1 MTGCGGCRTLP
12 SHKNSAGSISGE
24 QRWRSPNSERHLR
37 WIGFSAQSSRCRSA
51 WSGRSL
57 SSILTVGPFF
67 PLRRNCLYCQD
78 RIPCAVDAPNLAWND
93 NESSFVLYPW
103 PRWGQQVDAI
113 DGRIW
118 SNGAE
123 RSVTRRKELAMS
135 RNPVIAAMVVLALSV
150 LLSILLGVQLS
161 DPIPAPGFD
170 DGADLSELEDGDGAS
185 SAGDESITGL
195 DDSSSPLQLW
205 GIVSGA
211 PDATSPLKVILYRF
225 KFPHRYE
232 SLGGVSVWQIVDF
245 QKLRD
250 SRGILDRLPL
260 QADLGSSLIAVAET
274 VADVDG
280 RYEFRDIEA
289 GSYMVAAVTEKTM
302 VTPSLE
308 LVQLAG
314 EAIDEAAR
322 RDVWLRHCGTLSVN
336 VLNDEGTVADARVVL
351 HGQVVDPALGD
362 EAMSMSREELL
373 LYLLNSPMQWSM
385 TDADG
390 LANFPR
396 LPFMEYRVYV
406 DKEPWAQQSSKL
418 TIDGDRQLTLIL
430 EKGATIEGVVRS
442 RSGSAIEG
450 ALIRLE
456 MSDAQ
461 WNQVTRPLPM
471 VNSDIDGRFVVQGL
485 AAGTVELHV
494 EAKGFRRNTLRGV
507 TIEAQG
513 NSSVEVEL
521 QPGAVLEGYVRS
533 TSGTP
538 LAGVKVAAEG
548 RSRALRADSAK
559 TETDEDGHFLFDTL
573 GVGLYRL
580 VATSP
585 GLKEERQEFQTGP
598 EPVELV
604 MAKAMVVSGQVVDP
618 DGKPLF
624 RARVSQLSWR
634 GGDGVVTD
642 RSGHFALP
650 LLVEADQ
657 ITIQAA
663 RFRRETIDIDASGG
677 DLGIIQLSTAETIEG
692 IVYSPDGTPLSGAR
706 VVANR
711 IRREGENRSF
721 RNDSAIAWSDGEG
734 HFRLELSRADSSWK
748 VSASFPEMLSSESVE
763 LYPAGNAVTGIH
775 LVLRWG
781 TELSGIVTGN
791 GVPISDAK
799 VTIRQSSSR
808 GAGSI
813 TALSDEAGFYSIPG
827 LKSGEYTLRGSAE
840 GFGDLSMSELILQES
855 EQRRLDLELK
865 PEMYL
870 TGVVIDRFGAPISSA
885 QLRIRDS
892 TGAWRRGVSDMD
904 GAFSVNQLASGLVHL
919 RGDASGYLRTIINQ
933 LDPSLGPVE
942 VVLEKEYQLR
952 GVVVDSETGEAISR
966 AIVEVKL
973 AGDGN
978 RRTERDRAND
988 QGLFRV
994 DDLRA
999 GDYIVKATAT
1009 GFLEATFQMEIPG
1022 RDPDQQIIIELVPG
1036 GRIIVDVFDK
1046 SGATIEGVS
1055 INAAPEDEDQSGERN
1070 SSGIR
1075 GVRSDAG
1082 GRGILVGLPDGNY
1095 RVRLRHDHFISGT
1108 GFAEVK
1114 RIEGSGYLRMVLEK
1128 GASVRGQVRDASGT
1142 LIRSGRVRARGPNG
1156 SRTGAVDD
1164 SGQYFI
1170 GGMAAGSYQLEW
1182 SERRRRLEPEDVPR
1196 GQIEVSGEQERVL
1209 DLHP

>member
-1 MTGCGGCRTLP
+1 V
-12 SHKNSAGSISGE
+12 I
-24 QRWRSPNSERHLR
+24 RW
-37 WIGFSAQSSRCRSA
+37 
-51 WSGRSL
+51 
-57 SSILTVGPFF
+57 
-67 PLRRNCLYCQD
+67 
-78 RIPCAVDAPNLAWND
+78 
-93 NESSFVLYPW
+93 
-103 PRWGQQVDAI
+103 
-113 DGRIW
+113 
-118 SNGAE
+118 
-123 RSVTRRKELAMS
+123 KELAMS

-161 DPIPAPGFD
+161 DPIPTPVFD
-170 DGADLSELEDGDGAS
+170 DGADLSQLDDGDGAS
-185 SAGDESITGL
+185 TAGDESLSGL
-195 DDSSSPLQLW
+195 EESSSPLQLW

-211 PDATSPLKVILYRF
+211 PDATTPLKVILYRV
-225 KFPHRYE
+225 KFPHRYA

-245 QKLRD
+245 QKLRS

-260 QADLGSSLIAVAET
+260 QADLGSSLTAVAEA

-308 LVQLAG
+308 LVQLTG
-314 EAIDEAAR
+314 EAIDKAAR
-322 RDVWLRHCGTLSVN
+322 RDVWLRHCGTLSVK
-336 VLNDEGTVADARVVL
+336 VLNDQGIVADARVVL

-373 LYLLNSPMQWSM
+373 LHLLNSPMQWMM

-390 LANFPR
+390 EANFPR

-418 TIDGDRQLTLIL
+418 TIDGDRQLTLML

-442 RSGSAIEG
+442 SSGSAIEG

-456 MSDAQ
+456 LSDVQ

-471 VNSDIDGRFVVQGL
+471 VNSDIDGRFLVQGL
-485 AAGTVELHV
+485 AAGTVELQV
-494 EAKGFRRNTLRGV
+494 EAQGFRRNTLRGV

-521 QPGAVLEGYVRS
+521 EPGALLEGFVRS
-533 TSGTP
+533 TDGTP
-538 LAGVKVAAEG
+538 LAGVKVEAAG
-548 RSRALRADSAK
+548 RSRALRADSAR

-585 GLKEERQEFQTGP
+585 GLKEVRQEFQTGP

-604 MAKAMVVSGQVVDP
+604 MGKAMVVTGKVVDP

-624 RARVSQLSWR
+624 RARVSQLAWR

-642 RSGHFALP
+642 RSGDFTLP

-657 ITIQAA
+657 ITIQAGS
-663 RFRRETIDIDASGG
+663 FRRETVDVDASGG

-692 IVYSPDGTPLSGAR
+692 IVYSPEGTPLSGAR
-706 VVANR
+706 IVANR
-711 IRREGENRSF
+711 VRREGENRSF
-721 RNDSAIAWSDGEG
+721 RNDAAIAWSDGEG
-734 HFRLELSRADSSWK
+734 HYRLELSRADSSWR

-763 LYPAGNAVTGIH
+763 VYPAGNAVTGID

-781 TELSGIVTGN
+781 TEVSGIVTGN
-791 GVPISDAK
+791 GVPIPDAK
-799 VTIRQSSSR
+799 VTIRQSRSR
-808 GAGSI
+808 GADSV
-813 TALSDEAGFYSIPG
+813 TALSDESGFYSIPG
-827 LKSGEYTLRGSAE
+827 LKKGEYTLRGSAE

-870 TGVVIDRFGAPISSA
+870 SGVVIDRFGAPISSA

-904 GAFSVNQLASGLVHL
+904 GAFSVNQLASGLVYL
-919 RGDASGYLRTIINQ
+919 QGDASGYLRTTINE

-952 GVVVDSETGEAISR
+952 GVVLDSETGDAISR
-966 AIVEVKL
+966 AFVEVRGE
-973 AGDGN
+973 GDGS
-978 RRTERDRAND
+978 RRFERDRAND

-999 GDYIVKATAT
+999 GLYNVKASAT
-1009 GFLEATFQMEIPG
+1009 GFLDATFQMEIPG
-1022 RDPDQQIIIELVPG
+1022 RDPDEQIIIELVPG
-1036 GRIIVDVFDK
+1036 GRIVVDVFDK
-1046 SGATIEGVS
+1046 GGAAIEGVS
-1055 INAAPEDEDQSGERN
+1055 INAGTIDVDRSREAEPVSY
-1070 SSGIR
+1070 R
-1075 GVRSDAG
+1075 GVRSDAS
-1082 GRGILVGLPDGNY
+1082 GRGILVGIPDGSY
-1095 RVRLRHDHFISGT
+1095 QIRFRHDNFIT
-1108 GFAEVK
+1108 GRGMAEVK

-1156 SRTGAVDD
+1156 SRTGEVDD

-1170 GGMAAGSYQLEW
+1170 GGMEAGSYQLEW
-1182 SERRRRLEPEDVPR
+1182 SERRRRQEPEDVPR